1 MFPTKVI
8 NLLIVDDSSLTREAI
23 EDVFS
28 DNFFA
33 IHQASDGFEALEKVR
48 AIRPDIITMDLTM
61 QPMGG
66 IEAITEI
73 KKIHKEAKILVVSA
87 LGDKSDIMESIK
99 RGAVGFLKK
108 PITNTALKD
117 AMEQILE
124 GMKVDL

>member
-73 KKIHKEAKILVVSA
+73 KKIHKETKILVVSA

-108 PITNTALKD
+108 PITNAALKD